1 MHQFLKAVTLYLF
14 QENGKKRFLLAL
26 FLLCLCHNLFAQEIT
41 KSDIKLG
48 ETFTFQ
54 STILGEQRKL
64 NIYTPPSYGKTDKDF
79 PVIYVLDGSLD
90 EDFIHVVGLTQF
102 SSFSWI
108 NTIEESIVVG
118 ISNVDRKKDFTFP
131 SNNKKD
137 QEEFP
142 TSGHS
147 KNFISFLKNEVI
159 PLVDKSYQT
168 TTDRT
173 LIGQSLG
180 GLLATEILYSHTA
193 LFNKYIIVSPSMW
206 WDDESLLAAK
216 GDFKK
221 PYPKVYV
228 AVGKEG
234 PTMETTATKLY
245 YKTWLLLEKDNVY
258 YDFLEDANHGDALHL
273 AVYNALKKF
282 KEIEE
287 KN

>member
-180 GLLATEILYSHTA
+180 GLLATEILY
-193 LFNKYIIVSPSMW
+193 L
-206 WDDESLLAAK
+206 SLI
-216 GDFKK
+216 
-221 PYPKVYV
+221 
-228 AVGKEG
+228 
-234 PTMETTATKLY
+234 
-245 YKTWLLLEKDNVY
+245 
-258 YDFLEDANHGDALHL
+258 H
-273 AVYNALKKF
+273 
-282 KEIEE
+282 I
-287 KN
+287 